1 MNWNIFQTAT
11 SKAKKEIKCQQYF
24 DLFMYCIEK
33 EKPNCKEWEKLIIQD
48 CNPYFTPLH
57 I

>member
-24 DLFMYCIEK
+24 DCIALK
-33 EKPNCKEWEKLIIQD
+33 KKNRIAKNGK
-48 CNPYFTPLH
+48 N
-57 I
+57 